1 MPIIPQTLNIN
12 NLRTTRAKSINL
24 HTIITSTEYSF
35 KKVLGKATFTPIVYE
50 ILLFECRSAFKS
62 KVSTW
67 VQGAKE
73 IMVEIFTIINCPS
86 KV

>member
-1 MPIIPQTLNIN
+1 MPIIPQTLKMN
-12 NLRTTRAKSINL
+12 NLRSTRAKSINL
-24 HTIITSTEYSF
+24 HTIITLTEYSF
-35 KKVLGKATFTPIVYE
+35 LKILGKATFTLSVFE
-50 ILLFECRSAFKS
+50 ILLFECRSVFKS

-73 IMVEIFTIINCPS
+73 IMVEIFTIINCES